1 MILYNVN
8 TAIKKEGEEM
18 TVEERLKDLI
28 IRQYGT
34 MKDFTDHIGIPNST
48 FANILRRGVQNANVL
63 TIIKICQALGISTDD
78 LAEGRIVPVNRPVS
92 EPTSIEDIIEDT
104 KQKLL
109 NGGNLT
115 LDGQPASAN
124 DIYAI
129 ISALE
134 VSLEVGKKHSLM
146 AAKKEMKKKDDEQ
159 W

>member
-1 MILYNVN
+1 MIAVDSSSPKALEWKD
-8 TAIKKEGEEM
+8 AEE
-18 TVEERLKDLI
+18 VR
-28 IRQYGT
+28 
-34 MKDFTDHIGIPNST
+34 F
-48 FANILRRGVQNANVL
+48 
-63 TIIKICQALGISTDD
+63 
-78 LAEGRIVPVNRPVS
+78 
-92 EPTSIEDIIEDT
+92 EDIIEDT

-146 AAKKEMKKKDDEQ
+146 AAKKEMKKRMMNNGNDKNNKLH
-159 W
+159 